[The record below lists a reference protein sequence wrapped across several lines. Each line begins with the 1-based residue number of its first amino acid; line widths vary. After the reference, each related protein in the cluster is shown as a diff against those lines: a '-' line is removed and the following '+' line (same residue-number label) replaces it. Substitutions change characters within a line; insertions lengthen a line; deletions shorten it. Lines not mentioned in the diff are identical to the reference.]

1 MNQKNYNI
9 IFYSTQCKITMFSL
23 IFEIS
28 VPSPA
33 HKTPSDYMEGILF
46 GINEATSVTNITK
59 PVDNDESP
67 PPLPLRQPR
76 VVRPPVSLLLL

>member
-1 MNQKNYNI
+1 
-9 IFYSTQCKITMFSL
+9 
-23 IFEIS
+23 
-28 VPSPA
+28 
-33 HKTPSDYMEGILF
+33 MEGILF

-76 VVRPPVSLLLL
+76 VVRPPVSLIFQYIMTH